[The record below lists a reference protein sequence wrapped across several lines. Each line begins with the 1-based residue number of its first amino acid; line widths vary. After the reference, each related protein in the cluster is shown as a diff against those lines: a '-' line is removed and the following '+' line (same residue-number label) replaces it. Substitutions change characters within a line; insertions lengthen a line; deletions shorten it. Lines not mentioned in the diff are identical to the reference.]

1 MLNMSEDQLTKSQ
14 KDRIDKII
22 VQWEKDIEEQVE
34 TLPPS
39 DGKTLDGPRTRKRVE
54 LERKYKTMIQAIMDE

>member
-1 MLNMSEDQLTKSQ
+1 MSEKQLTKSQ

-22 VQWEKDIEEQVE
+22 EQWEKDVKEQVE

-39 DGKTLDGPRTRKRVE
+39 DGKTLDGPRTWARVE
-54 LERKYKTMIQAIMDE
+54 LERKYKPMIQAIMEENNG